1 MDLDRHAS
9 LLVVQRRELAE
20 LIGFETRNQYEL
32 RDPAGNVIGY
42 AIEQGKGLLGALF
55 RMFLGH
61 FRRFDIDI
69 LDAERRLLFRAH
81 HPFRWFFQRLE
92 LSDASGAPLG
102 ALQQR
107 FALLGKRFDLL
118 DARDRVA
125 LEMRSGLFRIWT
137 FPLFRDG
144 AEVARIEKK
153 WGGVLREAF
162 TDADTFLTTF
172 TPAVRSTERVLIL
185 AAAIFV
191 DLQYFEKKAD

>member
-1 MDLDRHAS
+1 MDLERHPS

-20 LIGFETRNQYEL
+20 LIGFETRNQYEV
-32 RDPAGNVIGY
+32 RDPAGTVIGY

-69 LDAERRLLFRAH
+69 LDAERRLQYRAH

-92 LSDASGAPLG
+92 LFDPQGTYLG

-107 FALLGKRFDLL
+107 FAVFSKRFDLL
-118 DARDRVA
+118 DARNQHA
-125 LEMRSGLFRIWT
+125 LQMRSGLFRIWT
-137 FPLFRDG
+137 FPLFRAD

-153 WGGVLREAF
+153 WSGVLREAF

-172 TPAVRSTERVLIL
+172 TPAVRGTERALIL

>member
-1 MDLDRHAS
+1 MDLDRHSS

-32 RDPAGNVIGY
+32 RDQAGQVIGY

-69 LDAERRLLFRAH
+69 LDAERQVRFRAH

-92 LSDASGAPLG
+92 ISDAAGKRLG

-107 FALLGKRFDLL
+107 FAIFSKRFDLL
-118 DARDRVA
+118 DARDQVV
-125 LEMRSGLFRIWT
+125 LQMRSGLFRIWT
-137 FPLFRDG
+137 FPLFRDDT
-144 AEVARIEKK
+144 EVARIEKK

-172 TPAVRSTERVLIL
+172 TPAVRSTERALIL